1 MKFDPKLA
9 GKICSRSSLSA
20 RSIEVRA
27 GVVDSGYRGSIYVVL
42 HHLSF
47 EEVTFNVICKIVQ
60 IIFEKVSLPIL
71 TKVFDFRYQTERG
84 TGGFGSTNGE

>member
-1 MKFDPKLA
+1 MKFDRKLA

-47 EEVTFNVICKIVQ
+47 EEVTFNVKIVQ